1 VADESVPCFKITV
14 DMEAIVNGGHPMLPS
29 PTKLEIDHRTLKLL
43 VGLIAL
49 SMPSLT
55 SLLTQPK
62 IASISESYHRGG
74 WAQSIFVGFLFAIA
88 AFLLAYNGLSR
99 SEMVLSKVAAVGAL
113 GVALFPCDC
122 GGHAQAVPYLH
133 FASAAVMFL
142 ILAYF
147 CYVFYG
153 RARGKGHTEAN
164 RRAFVYA
171 ASGFA
176 ILASMLTMAIDTLFP
191 RVLST
196 IPRLVFYCE
205 GTALVAFGISWLT
218 ASHTVPVLTRSDER
232 FSPLGTTSNQ

>member
-1 VADESVPCFKITV
+1 
-14 DMEAIVNGGHPMLPS
+14 MLPN
-29 PTKLEIDHRTLKLL
+29 PTKPEIDHRTLKLL
-43 VGLIAL
+43 VGVIAL
-49 SMPSLT
+49 SLPSLT
-55 SLLTQPK
+55 SFLAHPK

-113 GVALFPCDC
+113 GVALFPCFC
-122 GGHAQAVPYLH
+122 GCHAETIPYVH

-171 ASGFA
+171 ASGVG
-176 ILASMLTMAIDTLFP
+176 LPGLRGP
-191 RVLST
+191 
-196 IPRLVFYCE
+196 
-205 GTALVAFGISWLT
+205 
-218 ASHTVPVLTRSDER
+218 
-232 FSPLGTTSNQ
+232 